1 MASSS
6 RSRAA
11 LWLGAFTG
19 FYRPAAEELRLLD
32 PVSKF
37 LYASRSVILVI
48 SAQAAIIAGLLA
60 AADGRFRA
68 GAFALVL
75 VGLVVA
81 HMISNLSND
90 YFGYKR
96 GHDTPDSPR
105 MRYTVHPLA
114 SGVLER
120 RHLLTGLAILAALG
134 AAIAAWFIVES
145 GRVAAAFVAGGVAL
159 MFLYDAAP
167 VPLKSIGLGEV
178 AVFLVWGPLMV
189 GGGYAVIAGQV
200 SLDALYA
207 SIPYGLGVMS
217 ILTGKHIDQREFDAG
232 KGNRTLPVLI
242 GERSARALNVAT
254 VALIYVVI
262 AALLLWGRLTPFA
275 AIVALARHARGL
287 RRLAA
292 LGPPGLPAAQP
303 PVRLAVHRR
312 PGGRRPLEKVT
323 SSRPSRRRARLRRR
337 DRSSRRRARQGLR
350 DRRRRGARAR

>member
-1 MASSS
+1 MASTT

-60 AADGRFRA
+60 AADGRLRA
-68 GAFALVL
+68 GAFVLVL

-134 AAIAAWFIVES
+134 AAIAAWFIAER
-145 GRVAAAFVAGGVAL
+145 GWVAAGFVAGGVAL

-167 VPLKSIGLGEV
+167 VPLKSVGLGEL

-189 GGGYAVIAGQV
+189 GGGYAVIAGEV
-200 SLDALYA
+200 SLDAIYA
-207 SIPYGLGVMS
+207 SLPYGLGVMS
-217 ILTGKHIDQREFDAG
+217 ILTGKHIDQREFDSG

-242 GERSARALNVAT
+242 GERAARALNIAT
-254 VALIYVVI
+254 VVLIYVVI
-262 AALLLWGRLTPFA
+262 AALILWGRLTPFA
-275 AIVALARHARGL
+275 AIVALALPRAWRAVSVM
-287 RRLAA
+287 RRPRPDAAPAGYVGWPLWYHRVCLQHNRLFGWLYIAGLAA
-292 LGPPGLPAAQP
+292 GVL
-303 PVRLAVHRR
+303 
-312 PGGRRPLEKVT
+312 
-323 SSRPSRRRARLRRR
+323 
-337 DRSSRRRARQGLR
+337 
-350 DRRRRGARAR
+350 

>member
-1 MASSS
+1 MSA
-6 RSRAA
+6 RPRAA

-19 FYRPAAEELRLLD
+19 FYRPAAEELRRLD

-48 SAQAAIIAGLLA
+48 SAQAAVIAGLLA

-68 GAFALVL
+68 GAFLLVL

-90 YFGYKR
+90 YFGWKR

-120 RHLLTGLAILAALG
+120 RELLAGLAILAAIG
-134 AAIAAWFIVES
+134 IAIAAYFIALH
-145 GRVAAAFVAGGVAL
+145 GWVAGAFVAGGVAL
-159 MFLYDAAP
+159 LFLYDAAP
-167 VPLKSIGLGEV
+167 VPLKAIGLGEL

-189 GGGYAVIAGQV
+189 GGGYAAITGQV
-200 SLDALYA
+200 SAAAMLA

-242 GERSARALNVAT
+242 GERAARALNAAT
-254 VALIYVVI
+254 VVLMYCVTAFLI
-262 AALLLWGRLTPFA
+262 LTGRLTPFA
-275 AIVALARHARGL
+275 ALVALALPRAVRAVAVMRQPRPATAPEGYVGWPLWYHRVCLQHNRLFGWLYIAG
-287 RRLAA
+287 LAA
-292 LGPPGLPAAQP
+292 
-303 PVRLAVHRR
+303 
-312 PGGRRPLEKVT
+312 
-323 SSRPSRRRARLRRR
+323 
-337 DRSSRRRARQGLR
+337 
-350 DRRRRGARAR
+350 GAL